1 MYTIDLPDNS
11 KWKYACTRLKICLWC
26 FLFLLQVFSKC
37 PAPITCSTF
46 NQDESIFAYVVGH
59 LLSASVDWTRITY
72 QIHIVAFDTFLLRT
86 ICIYILLM
94 CKTAVPTCFIVVTTY
109 QHKWL
114 SFLQLLSWKFND
126 FSCLLY
132 LFLLRYTI
140 LNLTKSVQKSA
151 NTYNTK

>member
-46 NQDESIFAYVVGH
+46 NQDGSIFAYAVGH
-59 LLSASVDWTRITY
+59 LLLSASVDWTRITY
-72 QIHIVAFDTFLLRT
+72 QIYMFAYDTFCYVQYAT
-86 ICIYILLM
+86 ILLM
-94 CKTAVPTCFIVVTTY
+94 WKTEIPTCFILVTN
-109 QHKWL
+109 HKWL
-114 SFLQLLSWKFND
+114 LFLQLLSWKFND

-132 LFLLRYTI
+132 LFLQRHTI
-140 LNLTKSVQKSA
+140 LSTKSVKKKCQ
-151 NTYNTK
+151 YLQ

>member
-1 MYTIDLPDNS
+1 MQYIQPG
-11 KWKYACTRLKICLWC
+11 RLYICLCGRSSVVVSICRLNWNNLSDTHSC
-26 FLFLLQVFSKC
+26 FW
-37 PAPITCSTF
+37 
-46 NQDESIFAYVVGH
+46 Y
-59 LLSASVDWTRITY
+59 
-72 QIHIVAFDTFLLRT
+72 FLLRT

-94 CKTAVPTCFIVVTTY
+94 WKTAVPTCFIVVTTY

-140 LNLTKSVQKSA
+140 LNLTKYIQKKCQYLQYQISIIRFLMKYIFIVCLFGVI
-151 NTYNTK
+151 NTDTLL